1 MKEIVNKFKIEKELV
16 SISEVKNGLVNKSYL
31 VKTNDNKY
39 LLQKINHFVFKNPDE
54 LMHNIEVVT
63 KHLINK
69 KSRTLEI
76 VNTIDN
82 LSYYFD
88 GKNFYRMYKYMSD
101 LSNVFQE
108 DSKICLEVGK
118 AIGKFQLDL
127 LYLVY

>member
-1 MKEIVNKFKIEKELV
+1 MKEIVNKFKIEKELA

-31 VKTNDNKY
+31 VKANDNKY
-39 LLQKINHFVFKNPDE
+39 LLQRINHFVFKNPDE

-82 LSYYFD
+82 LSYYLIKF
-88 GKNFYRMYKYMSD
+88 KQS
-101 LSNVFQE
+101 SNN
-108 DSKICLEVGK
+108 
-118 AIGKFQLDL
+118 
-127 LYLVY
+127 